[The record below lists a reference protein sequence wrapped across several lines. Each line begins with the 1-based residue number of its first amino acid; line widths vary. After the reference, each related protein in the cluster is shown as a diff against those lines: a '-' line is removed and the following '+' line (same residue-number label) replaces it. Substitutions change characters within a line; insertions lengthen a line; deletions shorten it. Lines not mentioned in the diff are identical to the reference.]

1 MRTTYRNARRLSSIT
16 SRYLPFLLA
25 ASALGLAAMLPAAP
39 VSAAFPPSAE
49 GGHVAVATDNADATQ
64 AAIEVLSAGGNA
76 ADAAITA
83 ALVLGVTSPSASGL
97 GGGGFALVYS
107 AKDKKVSAIDFRETA
122 PKSVNAQALLTREGR
137 PLGAPI
143 GIPGEPAGLALLSE
157 RFGKKSLSDVAAPA
171 ALIASRGF
179 HVGLHLHHTTAAM
192 PGRVARSSAL
202 AQVLLP
208 GGAPVPFGSVVKR
221 PDLARTITRFGR
233 EGRKGFYE
241 GEVAAKIVQAFKGA
255 GADLDP
261 AELAAYKPKE
271 RTPLSRTIDGRTV
284 YTMPAPSAG
293 GMMLLETLLMHGASS
308 SSMLTTFGP
317 QSSAYLHVV
326 AETMRGAVADRAR
339 LLGDPD
345 LDRGIDASVDA
356 ALLPAQIAARKARIE
371 MGRAHTA
378 PEFKTNEG
386 GTSHLV
392 VADAEGNIVSLT
404 TTVNGPFGAG
414 VVAGDTG
421 VLLNDELDDF
431 SRPDDVAPFG
441 VTAGGPNR
449 PRPGARPVSS
459 MTPTIVI
466 ENGEPIMALGGSGGT
481 RIATGVTQVALCR
494 LLFQADPVQC
504 VSQPR
509 VHVTKGQELSVEHDV
524 PEDVRSGLVA
534 RGEQPKE
541 ELNYSAVQLVAF
553 ERKAGVRKVLAASD
567 PRKQGF
573 AAAK

>member
-1 MRTTYRNARRLSSIT
+1 
-16 SRYLPFLLA
+16 
-25 ASALGLAAMLPAAP
+25 
-39 VSAAFPPSAE
+39 
-49 GGHVAVATDNADATQ
+49 
-64 AAIEVLSAGGNA
+64 
-76 ADAAITA
+76 
-83 ALVLGVTSPSASGL
+83 
-97 GGGGFALVYS
+97 
-107 AKDKKVSAIDFRETA
+107 
-122 PKSVNAQALLTREGR
+122 
-137 PLGAPI
+137 
-143 GIPGEPAGLALLSE
+143 
-157 RFGKKSLSDVAAPA
+157 
-171 ALIASRGF
+171 
-179 HVGLHLHHTTAAM
+179 
-192 PGRVARSSAL
+192 
-202 AQVLLP
+202 
-208 GGAPVPFGSVVKR
+208 
-221 PDLARTITRFGR
+221 
-233 EGRKGFYE
+233 
-241 GEVAAKIVQAFKGA
+241 
-255 GADLDP
+255 
-261 AELAAYKPKE
+261 
-271 RTPLSRTIDGRTV
+271 
-284 YTMPAPSAG
+284 
-293 GMMLLETLLMHGASS
+293 
-308 SSMLTTFGP
+308 
-317 QSSAYLHVV
+317 
-326 AETMRGAVADRAR
+326 MRGAVADRAR

-431 SRPDDVAPFG
+431 SRPDDVAPLG
-441 VTAGGPNR
+441 VTEGGPNR